1 MSRSAGPLDRALGQR
16 AVPGMGM
23 GDILT
28 PDNNGGLAGLID
40 EQRRYRGLQSLQPP
54 QLLAPDVA
62 TMQNALQFR

>member
-1 MSRSAGPLDRALGQR
+1 
-16 AVPGMGM
+16 M